1 MSFKNLFTIGSTATI
16 GTMLLMCATS
26 CAPQQAPRL
35 VIVHTNDTHSQIDPA
50 PDNDKYN
57 PGQGGLEQ
65 RAAIIATMR
74 DSFPNLLYFDAG
86 DMVQGS
92 PYFNLYKGQVEMEA
106 MNRQGLVASTFGNHE
121 FDNGIDFLANMMQW
135 TDFPILSCNYDFTD
149 TKLRDEVKKFI
160 IREQDGMKIG
170 ITAVTVDPTDLIFMQ
185 NVKGVKYNDPSESAN
200 LIADSLRGMGCDLVI
215 LLSHVGYYKNDTTMG
230 DRYIAT
236 HSKNIDLIIGGH
248 THTNI
253 ETGYVAYNVD
263 SVPVTITQTG
273 AKTNPIGAID
283 IRMKASTRHDGTKW
297 MVDTIRCWKLHP
309 EDIDYSAHA
318 QVITDYITPFRDSL
332 NAQMQE
338 VLGSAPETMVKD
350 HPQGLLGNLTADAL
364 RTIGEERLRSMA
376 LGDHV
381 SMAVM
386 NNGGLRTTLNAGD
399 VTLGDLFKI
408 YPFENK
414 LTLIKLK
421 GSDLESLLQSLAG
434 RGMEAVSGCNV
445 TLTTDA
451 NHKTTASKI
460 LVDGKPIQA
469 DKDYWISTI
478 DYLAE
483 GNSGMSALTR
493 GEQHPTELLLRDL
506 MIDYVRRQTAAGK
519 PVQSQLD
526 DRVK

>member
-135 TDFPILSCNYDFTD
+135 ADFPILSCNYDFTN

-185 NVKGVKYNDPSESAN
+185 NVKGVVYNDPSESAN

-283 IRMKASTRHDGTKW
+283 IRM
-297 MVDTIRCWKLHP
+297 
-309 EDIDYSAHA
+309 
-318 QVITDYITPFRDSL
+318 
-332 NAQMQE
+332 
-338 VLGSAPETMVKD
+338 
-350 HPQGLLGNLTADAL
+350 
-364 RTIGEERLRSMA
+364 
-376 LGDHV
+376 
-381 SMAVM
+381 
-386 NNGGLRTTLNAGD
+386 
-399 VTLGDLFKI
+399 
-408 YPFENK
+408 
-414 LTLIKLK
+414 
-421 GSDLESLLQSLAG
+421 
-434 RGMEAVSGCNV
+434 
-445 TLTTDA
+445 
-451 NHKTTASKI
+451 
-460 LVDGKPIQA
+460 
-469 DKDYWISTI
+469 
-478 DYLAE
+478 
-483 GNSGMSALTR
+483 
-493 GEQHPTELLLRDL
+493 
-506 MIDYVRRQTAAGK
+506 
-519 PVQSQLD
+519 
-526 DRVK
+526 